1 MCPGEDLMKT
11 IEKQKKDVPKCAQEK
26 ESGLLRFLD
35 QIPQEVD
42 RFNRNFE
49 FGIRQLVSPVSGIDG
64 NSEAVRRLGF
74 ILLRENPLLS
84 ERSYCLY
91 ATLTGRALEGYIGL
105 YRDGSIVTLKQLS
118 PLVNFHEGEAALY
131 EWMKQLVQASCEKLT
146 L

>member
-1 MCPGEDLMKT
+1 MKV
-11 IEKQKKDVPKCAQEK
+11 IEKKKKDVSKLTREK
-26 ESGLLRFLD
+26 ESGLLKFLD

-74 ILLRENPLLS
+74 ILLRENPMLS

-91 ATLTGRALEGYIGL
+91 TTLTGRALAGYIGV
-105 YRDGSIVTLKQLS
+105 YRDGSIETLKQLS
-118 PLVNFHEGEAALY
+118 PLVDFHEGEAVLY
-131 EWMKQLVQASCEKLT
+131 EWMKQLVRGSCEKIT

>member
-1 MCPGEDLMKT
+1 MKV
-11 IEKQKKDVPKCAQEK
+11 IEKKKKDVSKRTREK

-64 NSEAVRRLGF
+64 KSEAVRRLGF
-74 ILLRENPLLS
+74 ILLRDNPLLS

-91 ATLTGRALEGYIGL
+91 TTLTGRALEGYIGL
-105 YRDGSIVTLKQLS
+105 YRDGRIVTLIQLS
-118 PLVNFHEGEAALY
+118 PLVDFHEGEAVLY
-131 EWMKQLVQASCEKLT
+131 EWMKQLVRASCEKIT